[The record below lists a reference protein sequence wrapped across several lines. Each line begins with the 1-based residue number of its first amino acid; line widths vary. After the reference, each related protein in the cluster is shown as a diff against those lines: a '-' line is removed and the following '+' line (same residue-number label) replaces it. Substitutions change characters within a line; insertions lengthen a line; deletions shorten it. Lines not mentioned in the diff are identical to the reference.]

1 MVKEQIEQALNVLIE
16 LPLQHAGRA
25 ADMEMF
31 HFGDLQ
37 PVAGRHGTVMVGEY
51 RLHVQCAWRIVGI
64 AGILIASRDRY
75 YPAGD
80 PYANDNDFDWS
91 AQGVN
96 RCEERITAFFK
107 EQDGTHFL
115 VEAVAADN
123 LGSVRLQLSG
133 GFLLD
138 IFPDDSLDSEHW
150 RLVPRTPAIPHFVVT
165 GQGIEE

>member
-1 MVKEQIEQALNVLIE
+1 MVKNQIEQALSVLIG

-37 PVAGRHGTVMVGEY
+37 SVAGRHGTVMVGEY
-51 RLHVQCAWRIVGI
+51 RLHVQCVWRIVGDT
-64 AGILIASRDRY
+64 GIIVASKDRY

-80 PYANDNDFDWS
+80 PYADEDDFDWS
-91 AQGVN
+91 AQRVN
-96 RCEERITAFFK
+96 RCDERITAFFK

-123 LGSVRLQLSG
+123 VGGVRLQLSG

-138 IFPDDSLDSEHW
+138 IFPDDSLEGEYW
-150 RLVPRTPAIPHFVVT
+150 RLVPRAPAITHFVVT